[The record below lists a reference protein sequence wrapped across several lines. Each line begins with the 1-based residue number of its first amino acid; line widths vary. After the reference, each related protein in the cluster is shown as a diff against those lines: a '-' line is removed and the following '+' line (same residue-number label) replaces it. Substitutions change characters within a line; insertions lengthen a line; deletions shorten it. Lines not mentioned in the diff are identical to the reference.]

1 MRKQEEGSEDIE
13 EDDNGGTG
21 GDGEGR
27 GPRFPGGGGA
37 GGRAGRVSPEP
48 LGFAVLGFCP
58 GELSHCSEKN
68 PVARWQWCLSPMF

>member
-27 GPRFPGGGGA
+27 GPRFPGEGGGRQSRK
-37 GGRAGRVSPEP
+37 G
-48 LGFAVLGFCP
+48 
-58 GELSHCSEKN
+58 
-68 PVARWQWCLSPMF
+68 

>member
-27 GPRFPGGGGA
+27 GPRFPGGA